1 MTTKA
6 LTLKALENKLDNN
19 DISYNENIII
29 IILIILNTEESKG
42 VLMLIWFQT
51 ADVASDRELINGGL
65 EISDQKEKAELL
77 IFYRKKKPCSS

>member
-19 DISYNENIII
+19 DISNNENIII

-42 VLMLIWFQT
+42 VLMLI
-51 ADVASDRELINGGL
+51 
-65 EISDQKEKAELL
+65 
-77 IFYRKKKPCSS
+77 